1 LGSEVHQTA
10 SKLLPILDTMA
21 TRVVV
26 AELELIRGHQ
36 TKLNQ
41 LTIRLLAVSVCSS
54 GACSSGEFEQ

>member
-1 LGSEVHQTA
+1 
-10 SKLLPILDTMA
+10 MA